1 MIADLDNHLRS
12 RTSVTSDATSAVPAA
27 ADGWAEVR

>member
-12 RTSVTSDATSAVPAA
+12 RTSAASAAIDAIPAA
-27 ADGWAEVR
+27 TDGWAEVR